1 MFPEFKSN
9 EIRTHE
15 SLSSS
20 DSISS
25 SMTGSSVST
34 VIDTRT
40 RPASHLDDSSGEI
53 YTDSSVTDVNTGE
66 EGPYVLENGAEYS
79 LTSLGMSTECK
90 LIFVNTK
97 VIVQKLE

>member
-1 MFPEFKSN
+1 MSPEFKSN

-34 VIDTRT
+34 VIDSRT

-53 YTDSSVTDVNTGE
+53 YTDSSVTDE
-66 EGPYVLENGAEYS
+66 EGPFVFENGAEYS